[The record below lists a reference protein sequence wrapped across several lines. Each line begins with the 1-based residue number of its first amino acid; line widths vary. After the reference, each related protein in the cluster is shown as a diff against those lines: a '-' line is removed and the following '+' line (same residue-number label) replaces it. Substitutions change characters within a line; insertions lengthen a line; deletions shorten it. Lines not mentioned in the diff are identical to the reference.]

1 MKRIIRL
8 TESELTNLVRRIV
21 KESSI
26 TELPSG
32 DVLLGGDS
40 FFGGKPRRREMSNME
55 HAEVGLKGAAMMMK
69 FLPEKI
75 THEDME
81 QIKSQTEML
90 IGNALFLS
98 RNNEEEM
105 EILTPIVEKLR
116 TRIDDILNSKL
127 IGNKKNDTPMLDEEY
142 ESLYSDSNEDISYD
156 IQSVDCG
163 GDFGGSVDID
173 EDDTI
178 VIRYC
183 EGDDEELEYLKKKG
197 KRLLYGKYGM

>member
-1 MKRIIRL
+1 MKRTIRL
-8 TESELTNLVRRIV
+8 TESELTTLIKRIV

-81 QIKSQTEML
+81 QIKLQTEML

-98 RNNEEEM
+98 RNNKEEM
-105 EILTPIVEKLR
+105 EILTPIAEKLR

-127 IGNKKNDTPMLDEEY
+127 IGNKKTNSRML
-142 ESLYSDSNEDISYD
+142 
-156 IQSVDCG
+156 
-163 GDFGGSVDID
+163 GD
-173 EDDTI
+173 
-178 VIRYC
+178 
-183 EGDDEELEYLKKKG
+183 
-197 KRLLYGKYGM
+197 M